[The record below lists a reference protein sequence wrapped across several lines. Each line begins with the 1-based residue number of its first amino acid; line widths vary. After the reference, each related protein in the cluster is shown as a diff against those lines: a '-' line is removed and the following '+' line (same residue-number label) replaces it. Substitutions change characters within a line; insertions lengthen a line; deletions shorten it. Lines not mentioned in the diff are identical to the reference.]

1 MEIFSQIAVVII
13 IATIGGYLAKL
24 FRQPL
29 IPAYVITGIVIG
41 PVMGLVTNT
50 DVIETLSLAG
60 IAFLLFLVGLELR
73 FNKLKDIGQVAIF
86 GGIVQ
91 ILLIFSIGFFLGR
104 VFGFIDIEAAY
115 IGLILAFS
123 STMVVIKLLSDKRE
137 LTTLH
142 GKIIIGILLVQDI
155 IAIFSLTVLSS
166 LSALSFMIFLESFA
180 QAAALLIL
188 AFIASRFIFPFIFK
202 FAAEMQELLFILALS
217 VCFFFSLLFSY
228 AGFSIAIGAFIGG
241 LSLANLPYNIE
252 IIARVKSLRDFFS
265 TIFFVSLGLTLVW
278 NHILTLILPITIF
291 VLVVIILKPIIIMVL
306 GGFFGYTKRTSFLS
320 ALSLAQTSEFSLI
333 IVAHG
338 LILGQ
343 VSQDIFTIAV
353 ILAMVTI
360 TTTAYFMKFEEFFYK
375 KVEKYI
381 GVFDFMNKGSHLEY
395 RPDEENKYEVVLI
408 GYDRIGYNIFKSLSI
423 SKKNFVIIDF
433 NPDIIRR
440 LIARKVPCIYG
451 DIGDP
456 EIIERV
462 NLKKVDLIVST
473 VPTYEDN
480 LLIIKKT
487 KHVNQKAAIFVTAD
501 TIEQAL
507 DLYKAGADYVILPH
521 FLGGERVSL
530 LIEETKG
537 NLKTIIRHKHNHIHD
552 LEIRREMRHEHPKKM
567 Q

>member
-1 MEIFSQIAVVII
+1 MDIFSQIAVVII
-13 IATIGGYLAKL
+13 IATLGGYLAKL

-29 IPAYVITGIVIG
+29 IPAYIITGILIG
-41 PVMGLVTNT
+41 PVLGLVTNT

-60 IAFLLFLVGLELR
+60 IAFLLFLVGLELK
-73 FNKLKDIGQVAIF
+73 FDKLKDVSKVAVF

-91 ILLIFSIGFFLGR
+91 IILIFSVGFFLAR

-142 GKIIIGILLVQDI
+142 GKIIIGMLLIQDI
-155 IAIFSLTVLSS
+155 IAVFSMTVLSS
-166 LSALSFMIFLESFA
+166 LNAFSFMIFLESFA
-180 QAAALLIL
+180 QAAALLVL
-188 AFIASRFIFPFIFK
+188 AFIASKFIFPYIFK

-217 VCFFFSLLFSY
+217 TCFFFSLLFAY
-228 AGFSIAIGAFIGG
+228 IGFSIAIGAFVGG
-241 LSLANLPYNIE
+241 LTLANLPYNIE
-252 IIARVKSLRDFFS
+252 IIARVKSLRDFFA

-278 NHILTLILPITIF
+278 DHILKLALPMGIF
-291 VLVVIILKPIIIMVL
+291 ILVVVLLKPLIIMVL

-320 ALSLAQTSEFSLI
+320 AVSLAQTSEFALI

-343 VSQDIFTIAV
+343 VSQDIFTMAI
-353 ILAMVTI
+353 ILTMVTI
-360 TTTAYFMKFEEFFYK
+360 TTTAYFIKFEEFFYRK
-375 KVEKYI
+375 IERYI

-395 RPDEENKYEVVLI
+395 RPEEEKDYDVVLV

-423 SKKNFVIIDF
+423 SKKSFVIIDF
-433 NPDIIRR
+433 NPDIIKR
-440 LIARKVPCIYG
+440 LINRKVPCIYG

-462 NLKKVDLIVST
+462 NLKKVNLIVST
-473 VPTYEDN
+473 VPTFEDN

-487 KHVNQKAAIFVTAD
+487 KRVNQKAAIFVTAD

-521 FLGGERVSL
+521 FLGGERVSS
-530 LIEETKG
+530 LIEESKG
-537 NLKTIIRHKHNHIHD
+537 NLKNIIKQKHDHIGD
-552 LEIRREMRHEHPKKM
+552 LETRQEMKHEHPKKM
-567 Q
+567 R

>member
-1 MEIFSQIAVVII
+1 MEIFSQIAIVII
-13 IATIGGYLAKL
+13 IATIGGYLARI

-29 IPAYVITGIVIG
+29 IPAYVITGIVMG
-41 PVMGLVTNT
+41 PIMGLVTNT

-73 FNKLKDIGQVAIF
+73 FNKLKDIGKVAIF

-142 GKIIIGILLVQDI
+142 GKIIIGILIVQDI

-166 LSALSFMIFLESFA
+166 LNSLSFIIFLESFV
-180 QAAALLIL
+180 QASALLVL
-188 AFIASRFIFPFIFK
+188 AFIASRFIFPSIFK

-228 AGFSIAIGAFIGG
+228 VGFSIAIGAFVGG

-278 NHILTLILPITIF
+278 DHILSLILPIVVF
-291 VLVVIILKPIIIMVL
+291 VFVVILLKPLIMMVL

-343 VSQDIFTIAV
+343 VSQDIFTIAIV
-353 ILAMVTI
+353 LAMVTI
-360 TTTAYFMKFEEFFYK
+360 TITSYFMKFEEFFYR
-375 KVEKYI
+375 KVERYI

-395 RPDEENKYEVVLI
+395 MPEVEKNYEVVLI

-423 SKKNFVIIDF
+423 SKKHFVIIDF
-433 NPDIIRR
+433 NPDIIKR

-521 FLGGERVSL
+521 FLGGERVSS

-537 NLKTIIRHKHNHIHD
+537 NLKTIIRHKQDHMVD
-552 LEIRREMRHEHPKKM
+552 LETRREMRHQHPKKM
-567 Q
+567 S